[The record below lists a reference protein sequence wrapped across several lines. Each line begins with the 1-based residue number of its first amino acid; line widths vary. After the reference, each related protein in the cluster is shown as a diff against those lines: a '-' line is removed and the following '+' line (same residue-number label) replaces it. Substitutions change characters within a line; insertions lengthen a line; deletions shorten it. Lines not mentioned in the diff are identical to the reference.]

1 MTLTMQI
8 LLSAFVIT
16 LVMGAVAV
24 KTNFCTM
31 GAVSDAV
38 NIGDTGRL
46 RAWLFATAIAI
57 LGVMGLQL
65 AGISDFSVTT
75 SGETAVPPYR
85 TAMFAWPRYLVGGLL
100 FGIGMTL
107 GSGCGNK
114 NLLRVG
120 GGNIKA
126 IFTIAAMGF
135 AAYLMMFTNF
145 GHTVFLQWM
154 TPMFVDLS
162 QMGIGDQSIPAILSG
177 AFGLAAENL
186 EYIVAAVIAGALILW
201 AFWSS
206 DFRGNFDN
214 ILGGLV
220 VGLAVVAAW
229 YVTTGP
235 MGQAWL
241 EEVEFMDERPLAVGA
256 QALTFVQPSGQ
267 LYHWTLSGFSPLLLT
282 FAMFAGIG
290 AIAGSFLYSLLT
302 GKLKIEWFTDFR
314 DFANHIIGGLLMGL
328 GGVLGMGCTIGQ
340 GVSGASTLA
349 IGSFITMLSIMLGS
363 ALTMKVQ
370 FYKMVYEEEAS
381 FGKALIAGMA
391 DLKLLPSAMRKLD
404 PV

>member
-1 MTLTMQI
+1 MSISMQI
-8 LLSAFVIT
+8 LLSAFAIT
-16 LVMGAVAV
+16 FFMGAVAV

-46 RAWLFATAIAI
+46 RAWLFATAVAI
-57 LGVMGLQL
+57 LGVMALQL
-65 AGISDFSVTT
+65 FGISGFAVTA
-75 SGETAVPPYR
+75 SGESAVPPYR
-85 TAMFAWPRYLVGGLL
+85 TAMLAWPRYLVGGLL

-120 GGNIKA
+120 GGNLKS

-135 AAYLMMFTNF
+135 AAYLMIFTNF
-145 GHTVFLQWM
+145 GYNVFLQWM
-154 TPMFVDLS
+154 TPMFIDLGS
-162 QMGIGDQSIPAILSG
+162 MGIADQSIPAILG
-177 AFGLAAENL
+177 GGLGIAVANL
-186 EYIVAAVIAGALILW
+186 EYIVAAGLAGALIIW
-201 AFWSS
+201 AFWST
-206 DFRGNFDN
+206 DFRGSIDN

-235 MGQAWL
+235 MGQAWV

-267 LYHWTLSGFSPLLLT
+267 LYNWGLSGFSPLMLT
-282 FAMFAGIG
+282 FAMFAAMGAIIG
-290 AIAGSFLYSLLT
+290 ALLYSAAT
-302 GKLKIEWFTDFR
+302 RKFKIEWFNDFR
-314 DFANHIIGGLLMGL
+314 DFINHIIGGLLMGI

-349 IGSFITMLSIMLGS
+349 LGSFMTMLAIMLGS

-370 FYKMVYEEEAS
+370 LYRMVYEEDAS
-381 FGKALIAGMA
+381 FGKALVAGLA
-391 DLKLLPSAMRKLD
+391 DLRLLPNSLRTLD

>member
-1 MTLTMQI
+1 MSISMQI
-8 LLSAFVIT
+8 LLSAFAIT
-16 LVMGAVAV
+16 FVMGAVAV

-38 NIGDTGRL
+38 NMGDTGRL
-46 RAWLFATAIAI
+46 RAWLFAAAVAM
-57 LGVMGLQL
+57 LGVMALQL
-65 AGISDFSVTT
+65 FGISDLAVTA
-75 SGETAVPPYR
+75 SGDSAVPPYR
-85 TAMFAWPRYLVGGLL
+85 TAILAWPRYLVGGLL

-114 NLLRVG
+114 NLLRAG
-120 GGNIKA
+120 GGNLKS
-126 IFTIAAMGF
+126 IFTIAAMGVT
-135 AAYLMMFTNF
+135 AYLMMFTNF
-145 GHTVFLQWM
+145 GYNVFLQWM
-154 TPMFVDLS
+154 TPLFIDLGR
-162 QMGIGDQSIPAILSG
+162 MGIDDQSIPAILRG
-177 AFGLAAENL
+177 GFGVAAANL
-186 EYIVAAVIAGALILW
+186 EYVVASVLAGALIIW
-201 AFWSS
+201 AFWST
-206 DFRGNFDN
+206 DFRGSFDN

-235 MGQAWL
+235 MGQLWL

-267 LYHWTLSGFSPLLLT
+267 LYNWGLSGFSPLMLT
-282 FAMFAGIG
+282 FAMFAGVG
-290 AIAGSFLYSLLT
+290 VIAGAFFYT
-302 GKLKIEWFTDFR
+302 VVTRKFKVEWFNDLGDFI
-314 DFANHIIGGLLMGL
+314 NHLVGGLLMGI

-340 GVSGASTLA
+340 GISGVSTLA
-349 IGSFITMLSIMLGS
+349 LGSFMTLLSIMLGS

-381 FGKALIAGMA
+381 FGKALIAGLA
-391 DLKLLPSAMRKLD
+391 DLKLLPAAIRKLD

>member
-8 LLSAFVIT
+8 LLSAFAIT

-65 AGISDFSVTT
+65 AGISDFSVTS
-75 SGETAVPPYR
+75 SGDTAVPPYR
-85 TAMFAWPRYLVGGLL
+85 TPMLAWPRYLVGGLL

-120 GGNIKA
+120 GGNLKA
-126 IFTIAAMGF
+126 IFTIAAMGL

-145 GHTVFLQWM
+145 GYTVFLQWM
-154 TPMFVDLS
+154 TPLFVDLG
-162 QMGIGDQSIPAILSG
+162 QFGIDDQSIPAILSG
-177 AFGLAAENL
+177 GLGLAADNL
-186 EYIVAAVIAGALILW
+186 EYVVAVVLAGVLILW

-206 DFRGNFDN
+206 DFRGSFDN

-267 LYHWTLSGFSPLLLT
+267 LYHWILGGFSPLLLT

-290 AIAGSFLYSLLT
+290 AIAGSFLYSLFT
-302 GKLKIEWFTDFR
+302 GKLKIEWFTDLR
-314 DFANHIIGGLLMGL
+314 DFANHIIGGLLMGI

-349 IGSFITMLSIMLGS
+349 IGAFLTMISIMLGS
-363 ALTMKVQ
+363 ALTMKIQ

-381 FGKALIAGMA
+381 FGKALVAGMA
-391 DLKLLPSAMRKLD
+391 DLKLLPSALRRLD